1 MNKTLSVNIGGM
13 VFHVEE
19 SAFKE
24 LNSYLE
30 AIKGYFTTSE
40 GRDEIIQD
48 IEARI
53 AEMFHERL
61 GDKRQVVTG
70 DDVSHVIST
79 LGRPE
84 QYLLDE
90 QVDQEQDERSGSQ
103 SQQESKRAYRRL
115 YRDPDDRIIGG
126 VCAGISHYL
135 GLDPLWLRLI
145 FAISFFVFGSG
156 LLLYILLIIIIP
168 KAKTPSEKLEMKGEK
183 VSLSNLKKNFQDE
196 ASSISRN
203 AESGIGRF
211 FDALGQ
217 ILLGAV
223 KLLGKLIAGVF
234 LIIGII
240 MLGSF
245 LLTFLAFLGVGGITV
260 PFFITDLFM
269 SPWQQTLAMV
279 GLFLTIGIPILV
291 VLAKALQ
298 VLFKVNYSN
307 KVVNWLALALWIIG
321 LGMSVLVGGSIAGE
335 FKMEQSQRI
344 EIPVAQPEGDT
355 LYLDLLNATNFRDE
369 SYYINDKSM
378 NDVWD
383 WNVNADSLRID
394 EVQLDIIRSNTGQF
408 ELVQIASSRGKDRKG
423 AIENARAIE
432 YKLIQDGN
440 TLRFDES
447 FILPGGQMFRG
458 QELQLL
464 LKVPEGKTVFLSEE
478 MDEIIYDIENV
489 TNTYDG
495 DMVGRGWTMTP
506 QGLECIGCTLPG
518 YNARFHKSKENF
530 KISIDNHG
538 VKVKSIKDE
547 VLEDLEKDEEV
558 DINISDEGIII
569 ESN

>member
-344 EIPVAQPEGDT
+344 EILVAQPEGDT

>member
-70 DDVSHVIST
+70 EDVSHVIST

-90 QVDQEQDERSGSQ
+90 QMEQGEESQDQSDS
-103 SQQESKRAYRRL
+103 QESKRSYRRL

-126 VCAGISHYL
+126 VCAGVSHYV
-135 GLDPLWLRLI
+135 GLDPIWLRLL

-168 KAKTPSEKLEMKGEK
+168 KAKTPSEKLEMKGER

-196 ASSISRN
+196 ASSISKN
-203 AESGIGRF
+203 AESGISRF

-223 KLLGKLIAGVF
+223 KLLGKLIAGAF
-234 LIIGII
+234 LIMGII
-240 MLGSF
+240 LLGSF
-245 LLTFLAFLGVGGITV
+245 ALTFLALLGVGGIAV

-269 SPWQQTLAMV
+269 TPWQQTLAIIS
-279 GLFLTIGIPILV
+279 LFLTLGIPVLV
-291 VLAKALQ
+291 VLSKAIQ

-321 LGMSVLVGGSIAGE
+321 LGLAVLVGGSIAGE
-335 FKMEQSQRI
+335 FKTEQSQRI

-369 SYYINDKSM
+369 SYYINNKSM
-378 NDVWD
+378 DDVWN
-383 WNVNADSLRID
+383 WNVNSDSLRID
-394 EVQLDIIRSNTGQF
+394 DVQLDIIRSTSGQF

-432 YKLIQDGN
+432 YKLVQDGN

-447 FILPGGQMFRG
+447 FILPSGQMFRG

-464 LKVPEGKTVFLSEE
+464 LKVPEGKTVFMSEE

-518 YNARFHKSKENF
+518 YNARFHKSKDNF

-547 VLEDLEKDEEV
+547 ILEDLEDDEEV
-558 DINISDEGIII
+558 DINISDEGIHI
-569 ESN
+569 EAK